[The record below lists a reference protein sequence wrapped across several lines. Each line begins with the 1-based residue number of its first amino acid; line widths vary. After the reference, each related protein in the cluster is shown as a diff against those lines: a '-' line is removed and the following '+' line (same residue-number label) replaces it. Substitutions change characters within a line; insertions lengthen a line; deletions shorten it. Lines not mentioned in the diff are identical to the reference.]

1 MVAKLKFNIS
11 LEWKTEVVLILQPPQ
26 KMGVEYPYDTSL
38 VIEWLWSSDCTD
50 CLLPGVLHTR
60 II

>member
-1 MVAKLKFNIS
+1 MENRSSADLAA
-11 LEWKTEVVLILQPPQ
+11 PQ